1 VTGAGVLAS
10 SDSTKVAAI
19 VVAAVGAV
27 VLLALMAVLWSLA
40 RTMKALRATADDLR
54 REGLAVLGDM
64 RGTVGQANSELERV
78 DGLLGTAESI
88 STTVDSASRLAYLAF
103 SNPIIKVLAFG
114 SGTARAARRFRRRGA

>member
-19 VVAAVGAV
+19 VVAAVGAL
-27 VLLALMAVLWSLA
+27 VLLALMVVLWSMA
-40 RTMKALRATADDLR
+40 RTMKALRATADDLH
-54 REGLAVLGDM
+54 REGLAVLSDM

-88 STTVDSASRLAYLAF
+88 TTTVDSASRLAYLAF
-103 SNPIIKVLAFG
+103 TNPVIKILAFG
-114 SGTARAARRFRRRGA
+114 TGTVRAARRFRRRGV

>member
-40 RTMKALRATADDLR
+40 RTMKALRATAEDLH
-54 REGLAVLGDM
+54 REGLSVLGDM

-114 SGTARAARRFRRRGA
+114 AGTARAARRFRKREA

>member
-1 VTGAGVLAS
+1 VSGAGVLAS

-27 VLLALMAVLWSLA
+27 VLLGLMAVLWSLA
-40 RTMKALRATADDLR
+40 RTMKALRSTADDLH
-54 REGLAVLGDM
+54 REGLSVLGDM
-64 RGTVGQANSELERV
+64 KGTVGQANSELERV

-103 SNPIIKVLAFG
+103 SNPVIKVLAFG
-114 SGTARAARRFRRRGA
+114 SGTARAARHFRKRGA